1 MKNQQSRNK
10 PTYPQQIRQ
19 YRTISYIDI
28 HYFFARFSA
37 ELCSNDYAECEH
49 GLRIVKPQDVMK
61 RLGTRTV
68 RHFRCAFFCTKS
80 ALTARVDSETVND
93 YFKF

>member
-1 MKNQQSRNK
+1 MKNQQSRSK
-10 PTYPQQIRQ
+10 PTYPQQIRR
-19 YRTISYIDI
+19 YRTINYINI
-28 HYFFARFSA
+28 HYFFVRLFT
-37 ELCSNDYAECEH
+37 EPCSNDYAECEH

-61 RLGTRTV
+61 RLGRRTV
-68 RHFRCAFFCTKS
+68 RHFCCAFFCTKS